1 LKRKISL
8 TLLAAVAAV
17 LMPLLATAQV
27 APDADQ
33 VAPLKPVAA
42 QKYSVF
48 AGFAYTSLNQV
59 NLSRYG
65 LMGVRVDATRN
76 WGKYFG
82 ITATGGYYK
91 YATSQG
97 NPGSPLVYSILAG
110 PELHANLYGNLSG
123 LFHGL
128 IGIEH
133 TGGEHMTPNISF
145 AGGVGVGMD
154 YKLSQH
160 LSVRAVGDRIGTRAP
175 HWAWSTASNRSH
187 SPSETQQRL
196 TLVQKTAF
204 FVN

>member
-1 LKRKISL
+1 MLL
-8 TLLAAVAAV
+8 TLFAAAAA
-17 LMPLLATAQV
+17 LLAPALASAQV

-33 VAPLKPVAA
+33 GAPVKPVPM

-48 AGFAYTSLNQV
+48 AGAAYTSLNQV

-65 LMGVRVDATRN
+65 LIGGRVDVTRN

-91 YATSQG
+91 KATSTG
-97 NPGSPLVYSILAG
+97 NPGNPSVYSILAG

-145 AGGVGVGMD
+145 AGGIGVGMD
-154 YKLSQH
+154 YKLTQH
-160 LSVRAVGDRIGTRAP
+160 LSVRAVGDRIGAAFSLINNSPALSNSPHTSWNARA
-175 HWAWSTASNRSH
+175 AVGVVYS
-187 SPSETQQRL
+187 
-196 TLVQKTAF
+196 F
-204 FVN
+204 